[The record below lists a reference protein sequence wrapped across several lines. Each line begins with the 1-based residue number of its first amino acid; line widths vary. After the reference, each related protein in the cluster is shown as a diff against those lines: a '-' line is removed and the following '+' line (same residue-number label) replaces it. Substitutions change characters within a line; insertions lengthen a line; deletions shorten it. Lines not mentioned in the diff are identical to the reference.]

1 MHCVEKLENAKKW
14 KRTNCYNSTT
24 DESLVLVGHSFFT
37 TCILFV
43 LCFCFTKMKSNW
55 LYHFISLFLFN
66 NLLWALFHTNK
77 YISITP
83 FQLKFKLKKKKPQ
96 SFIFW
101 KFRLKNVKCNLHCS
115 NIFSWVYEWSVD
127 MLLCH
132 LMFWPFI
139 LFFRG

>member
-83 FQLKFKLKKKKPQ
+83 FQLKFKLKKKNPNLLF
-96 SFIFW
+96 SESLGW
-101 KFRLKNVKCNLHCS
+101 KM
-115 NIFSWVYEWSVD
+115 WSVTYIVVTYFHGFMND
-127 MLLCH
+127 LLTCC
-132 LMFWPFI
+132 FAT
-139 LFFRG
+139 